1 MDKSITNSKNPSN
14 SQETETFFEASTNDT
29 TKELCCLAIASLA
42 VSILGVF
49 CMISSL
55 FMRIILSFPS
65 RYYDLSEL
73 ELFLFEISSYL
84 SFFLPS
90 WSIVLGIA
98 SLIRIFIKR
107 KMLRGKIF
115 AIGGMVV
122 SVGSVSIFIY
132 YTLVD
137 VFRSIQ

>member
-14 SQETETFFEASTNDT
+14 SQETKTFFEASTNN
-29 TKELCCLAIASLA
+29 TKELCCLAIASLT

-65 RYYDLSEL
+65 RHYDLSEL

-84 SFFLPS
+84 SFILPS

-122 SVGSVSIFIY
+122 SVGSASIFIH

-137 VFRSIQ
+137 VFRSMR